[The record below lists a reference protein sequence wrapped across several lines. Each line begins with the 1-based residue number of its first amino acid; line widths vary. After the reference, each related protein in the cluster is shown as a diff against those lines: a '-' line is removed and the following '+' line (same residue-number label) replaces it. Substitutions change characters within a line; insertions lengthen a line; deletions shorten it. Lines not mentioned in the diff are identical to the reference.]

1 MSGRKSSAF
10 PGIASSFALL
20 GVLATGC
27 AAAQGAEGAKA
38 EPGPNLTD
46 VKRSIV
52 DYHDSG
58 QWEADIAEADRRGQD
73 YLAQR
78 LAEGVP
84 KPAIVLDIDDT
95 SVSTYEY
102 GLGIDFGFE
111 QESSDEFVLARGP
124 AGIAAT
130 RDLARFADSR
140 GVAVFFVTGRREN
153 PEMREAS
160 LLDLQEEGFPAPAA
174 LYLRPVDD
182 HEPSVVPYK
191 SGARADIERQGYRI
205 VLSVGD
211 QESDLAGGHAERGV
225 KLPNPMYELD

>member
-1 MSGRKSSAF
+1 MSDRKSSAF
-10 PGIASSFALL
+10 PGIVSSFALL

-27 AAAQGAEGAKA
+27 AAAQGAEGVQA
-38 EPGPNLTD
+38 EPAPNLTD

-58 QWEADIAEADRRGQD
+58 RWEADITEADRRGQD
-73 YLAQR
+73 YLARR
-78 LAEGVP
+78 LSEGVP

-102 GLGIDFGFE
+102 ELGIGFGFE

-124 AGIAAT
+124 VGIPAT
-130 RDLARFADSR
+130 RELARFADSQ

-160 LLDLQEEGFPAPAA
+160 LLDLREEGFPVPVA
-174 LYLRPVDD
+174 LYLRPTDD

-225 KLPNPMYELD
+225 KLPNPMYELN